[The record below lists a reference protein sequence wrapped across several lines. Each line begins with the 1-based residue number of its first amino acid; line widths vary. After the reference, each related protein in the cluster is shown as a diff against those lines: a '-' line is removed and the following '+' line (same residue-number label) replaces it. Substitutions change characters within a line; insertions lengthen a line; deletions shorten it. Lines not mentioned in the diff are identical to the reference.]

1 MIIDNEFAP
10 YILLEESSI
19 LEALNKISNNKSRIL
34 FTVTN
39 SGVIQ
44 GVVSD
49 GDVRRWLTVQDKVNL
64 NTPVLNLHNPSYH
77 SARVDDSPL
86 IIEKI
91 FSDRIDVVPLTD
103 RNDRIVAVAKKQSD
117 VFEIGDYKIG
127 KDHPVFIIAEIGNN
141 HNGDYDLAKK
151 LVDEAA
157 HSGADCAKFQMRD
170 LDSLYRRS
178 SNKSSSVNEDLGSEY
193 VIDLLRKYQLSNDDM
208 LRIFDY
214 CHEKGVMPLC
224 TPWDVPSIEIL
235 NNYGMSGFKVASAD
249 LVNHHLLE
257 KLIATH
263 KPLICSTGMSREEE
277 IVESVKFL
285 RNSGAQFS
293 LLHCNSTY
301 PAPFKDV
308 NLKYLRRLSEIG
320 QCVVGYSGHERGIN
334 VPIASLGFGA
344 KIIEK
349 HFSLD
354 RNMEG
359 NDHKVSLLPQEF
371 STMVKGLREVEES
384 IGSGKVREITQG
396 ELMNREVLGKSLV
409 INCDLKKGKVI
420 RESMIDI
427 RSPGQGLP
435 PYQKKE
441 LVGKKATHDFSSDD
455 FFFLS
460 DLENNLQYKS
470 REFNFKR
477 KWGVPVRF
485 HDLDNLSCKTNPD
498 LVEFHLSYKDL
509 NVDIDSYLNKKYDM
523 DLVIHAPE
531 LFPGDHILDLC
542 SRDKEYRDRSISELQ
557 RVVDITRKIR
567 KSFNKAT
574 ERTLIIVNVGGATQD
589 APLDSSKR
597 AEMYEMIADSLSKID
612 QLDVEIIPQTMP
624 PFPWHFGGQ
633 RYHNLF
639 MDGQDIAAFC
649 KKYNYR
655 VCLDVS
661 HSKLACNYHK
671 WSFKEF
677 INTVGPYSAHLHIVD
692 AYGVDGEGVQ
702 IGQGEIDFPAMTD
715 WLNEFSPDSSFIP
728 EIWQG
733 HKDNGSGFWYALD
746 KLEQWL

>member
-1 MIIDNEFAP
+1 MIIDKEFAP
-10 YILLEESSI
+10 YILLEENSI
-19 LEALNKISNNKSRIL
+19 LEALNKINTNNSRIL
-34 FTVTN
+34 FTITN

-49 GDVRRWLTVQDKVNL
+49 GDVRRWLTVQDKVDL
-64 NTPVLNLHNPSYH
+64 NVAVLNLHNKSYH
-77 SARVDDSPL
+77 SARLDDPSFM
-86 IIEKI
+86 IEKL
-91 FSDRIDVVPLTD
+91 FSNSINVVPLTD
-103 RNDRIVAVAKKQSD
+103 RNNRIVAVAKKQSD
-117 VFEIGDYKIG
+117 VFEIGNHKIG

-141 HNGDYDLAKK
+141 HNGDCDLAIK
-151 LVDEAA
+151 LVDEAVN
-157 HSGADCAKFQMRD
+157 SGADCAKFQMRD
-170 LDSLYRRS
+170 LNSLYRQS
-178 SNKSSSVNEDLGSEY
+178 SNKNSSVSEDLGSEY

-214 CHEKGVMPLC
+214 CHEKGIMPLC
-224 TPWDVPSIEIL
+224 TPWDVSSIKIL

-277 IVESVKFL
+277 IVESVKLL

-308 NLKYLRRLSEIG
+308 NLTYLRRLSEIG

-334 VPIASLGFGA
+334 VAIASLGFGA

-359 NDHKVSLLPQEF
+359 NDHKVSLLPHEF
-371 STMVKGLREVEES
+371 STLVKGIREVEES

-409 INCDLKKGKVI
+409 INCDLEKGKVI
-420 RESMIDI
+420 KESMIDI

-455 FFFLS
+455 FFFPS
-460 DLENNLQYKS
+460 DLENNFQYKS
-470 REFNFKR
+470 RKFNFKR
-477 KWGVPVRF
+477 KWGIPVRF
-485 HDLDNLSCKTNPD
+485 HDLDGLTCNTNPD

-509 NVDIDSYLNKKYDM
+509 NVDIDSYLTKKYDM

-531 LFPGDHILDLC
+531 LFSGDHILDLC
-542 SRDKEYRDRSISELQ
+542 SRNKEYRERSIRELQ

-567 KSFNKAT
+567 KSFHKAT

-589 APLDSSKR
+589 TPLDSSKR
-597 AEMYEMIADSLSKID
+597 VEMYKMIADSLSEID
-612 QLDVEIIPQTMP
+612 QHDVEIIPQTMP
-624 PFPWHFGGQ
+624 PFHGTLGGSAIII
-633 RYHNLF
+633 YLWMAKILLLF
-639 MDGQDIAAFC
+639 VRNIIIVFVLMSHTLSWPVIIINGLLRNSLITLVLIQHIFTLLMPMGLMAKAFRLV
-649 KKYNYR
+649 R
-655 VCLDVS
+655 V
-661 HSKLACNYHK
+661 K
-671 WSFKEF
+671 
-677 INTVGPYSAHLHIVD
+677 
-692 AYGVDGEGVQ
+692 
-702 IGQGEIDFPAMTD
+702 
-715 WLNEFSPDSSFIP
+715 
-728 EIWQG
+728 
-733 HKDNGSGFWYALD
+733 
-746 KLEQWL
+746 